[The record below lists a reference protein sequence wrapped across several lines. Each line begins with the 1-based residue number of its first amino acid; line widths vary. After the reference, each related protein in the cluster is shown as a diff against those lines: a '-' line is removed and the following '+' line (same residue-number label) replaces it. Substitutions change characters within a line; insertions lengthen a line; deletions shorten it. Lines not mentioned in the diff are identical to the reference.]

1 MKMSGKCRGEVDITN
16 AVVCHVADIDSKNKV
31 VKRPYQVDG

>member
-1 MKMSGKCRGEVDITN
+1 VKMPEKSREEVDITN
-16 AVVCHVADIDSKNKV
+16 AMACHGVDIDNKNKV

>member
-1 MKMSGKCRGEVDITN
+1 VKLPGKCREEVDITK
-16 AVVCHVADIDSKNKV
+16 AMVCHGADIDNKNKV